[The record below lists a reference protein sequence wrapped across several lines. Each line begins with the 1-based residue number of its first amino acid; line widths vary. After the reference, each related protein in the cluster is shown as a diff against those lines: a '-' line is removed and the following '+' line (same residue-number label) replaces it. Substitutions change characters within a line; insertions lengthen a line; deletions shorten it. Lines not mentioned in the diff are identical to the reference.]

1 MNLDFQ
7 ITEYPQWRDDKS
19 NCNKGVE
26 EMLIDIVNYT
36 NSWEGFKTR
45 TDPTQRRRKLRDI
58 RVKYIVHTQIE
69 EDIGVQDQEETLDII
84 AEIEGEK
91 EDSSTK
97 RKLSS
102 GADDSAVKRFKST
115 VENSNVLGTNSDII
129 DANVTENKE
138 NLDFTNS
145 STNAFVQPPTS
156 QELVLESLQETDVSD
171 RKKQETINLYKGLV
185 YLEKLISEENCSTKE
200 EEEDLDKLLDVK
212 ECIEKA
218 HEILT
223 TDVLS
228 DEMIPGQF
236 STRGRYGKFNNEIY
250 HYPHFKTEN
259 IAEAA
264 VQSIVDEYH
273 NHLVNIKEEIKNPMT
288 LELLEKIFKVA
299 TSFLFSFLQ
308 LHPFSDGNGRLGRL
322 LCSHVLGLFSPFP
335 TAIYNVFSSTRHGD
349 YVQALVNARIA
360 MNDTDIQEKIKN
372 EQVATENEA
381 INIAYKYLAASPSD
395 LCALIIESNWC
406 TWKELMSIDQ

>member
-1 MNLDFQ
+1 MNLDFH
-7 ITEYPQWRDDKS
+7 ITEYPKWRE
-19 NCNKGVE
+19 NKTEYNPGVE
-26 EMLIDIVNYT
+26 EMLKDIMDYIKHF
-36 NSWEGFKTR
+36 EGFKTR
-45 TDPTQRRRKLRDI
+45 TDPIQRHRKLREI

-69 EDIGVQDQEETLDII
+69 EDIGVKTQEETLDII
-84 AEIEGEK
+84 EEIEGEK
-91 EDSSTK
+91 EGSPTK

-102 GADDSAVKRFKST
+102 GSDDSEVKRLKST
-115 VENSNVLGTNSDII
+115 DENSNVLDTDSDII
-129 DANVTENKE
+129 DVAENKE
-138 NLDFTNS
+138 NLDLINS
-145 STNAFVQPPTS
+145 STNGIFQPPTS
-156 QELVLESLQETDVSD
+156 QELVVESLQETDVSD
-171 RKKQETINLYKGLV
+171 RKKQETMNLYKGLV

-200 EEEDLDKLLDVK
+200 EKADLDKLLDVK
-212 ECIEKA
+212 ECIQKA

-236 STRGRYGKFNNEIY
+236 STRRRYGEFDNEIY

-273 NHLVNIKEEIKNPMT
+273 KHLVNIKKEIQKPMT
-288 LELLEKIFKVA
+288 VELLKKIFKVA

-372 EQVATENEA
+372 DQVSTENEA

>member
-1 MNLDFQ
+1 MNLDFH
-7 ITEYPQWRDDKS
+7 ITEYPKWRENK
-19 NCNKGVE
+19 NECNPGVE
-26 EMLIDIVNYT
+26 EMLNDIVDYIK
-36 NSWEGFKTR
+36 SLEGFKTR
-45 TDPTQRRRKLRDI
+45 TDPILRHRKRQEI

-69 EDIGVQDQEETLDII
+69 EDIGVKTQKETLDII
-84 AEIEGEK
+84 EEIEAEK

-102 GADDSAVKRFKST
+102 GSGDSAIKRLKST
-115 VENSNVLGTNSDII
+115 DENSSV
-129 DANVTENKE
+129 VQNKE
-138 NLDFTNS
+138 NLDIINFS
-145 STNAFVQPPTS
+145 ASGFVQPPTS
-156 QELVLESLQETDVSD
+156 QEMVEESLQETDVSD
-171 RKKQETINLYKGLV
+171 RKKQETMNLYKGLV
-185 YLEKLISEENCSTKE
+185 YLEKLISKENCSTKE
-200 EEEDLDKLLDVK
+200 EEADLNKLLDIK
-212 ECIEKA
+212 ECIQKA

-228 DEMIPGQF
+228 EEMIPGQF
-236 STRGRYGKFNNEIY
+236 STRRRYGEFDNKIY

-264 VQSIVDEYH
+264 LQSIVDEYH
-273 NHLVNIKEEIKNPMT
+273 KHLVHIKKEMQKPMS
-288 LELLEKIFKVA
+288 LELLKKIFKVA
-299 TSFLFSFLQ
+299 TSFLFTFLQ

-322 LCSHVLGLFSPFP
+322 LCSHILELFSPFP
-335 TAIYNVFSSTRHGD
+335 TAIYNVFSSTHHGD

-360 MNDTDIQEKIKN
+360 MNDTNIQEKIKN

-381 INIAYKYLAASPSD
+381 INIAFRYLAASPSD